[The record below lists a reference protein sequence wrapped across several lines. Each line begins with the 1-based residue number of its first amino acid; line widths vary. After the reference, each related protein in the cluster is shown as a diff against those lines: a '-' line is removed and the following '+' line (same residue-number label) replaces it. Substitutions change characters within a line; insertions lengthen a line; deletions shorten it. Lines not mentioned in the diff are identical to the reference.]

1 MKNDIQQ
8 TIDTLVGG
16 GIVIFPTDT
25 AFGIGCRI
33 DDEKAV
39 QRLFKIRKRA
49 ETKPAPVLVSSTA
62 MAEKWVDIPS
72 QKVRS
77 LMKNYWPGGL
87 TIILNSKN
95 TRVSKLVKGGGNT
108 LGVRMPDH
116 ADLLQIIEKIGVPI
130 IGSSANFAGESTP
143 YLYNDLSQELIQLVD
158 FVLPGNTRG
167 GTKASTVIDCTKE
180 PFTILREGAVKL

>member
-1 MKNDIQQ
+1 MKNDVQQ
-8 TIDTLVGG
+8 TIDTLVRG

-49 ETKPAPVLVSSTA
+49 ETKPAPVLVSSIA

-72 QKVRS
+72 QNVRS
-77 LMKNYWPGGL
+77 LMENYWPGGL
-87 TIILNSKN
+87 TIILNSKS

-116 ADLLQIIEKIGVPI
+116 TNLLQIIEKIDVPI
-130 IGSSANFAGESTP
+130 IGSSANFAGEPTP
-143 YLYNDLSQELIQLVD
+143 YLYNELSHELIQLVD
-158 FVLPGNTRG
+158 FVLPGNTKG
-167 GTKASTVIDCTKE
+167 GTQASTVIDCTKE
-180 PFTILREGAVKL
+180 PFVILREGVVKL